1 MDDPSQEE
9 LVARAQAGDP
19 LAFTLLFQA
28 YYSKICIYLA
38 RQIGND
44 EQWKDL
50 AQDTFIQVWEKLP
63 ELRCA
68 QHFKPWLYRI
78 ATNEAMCF
86 LRKEKDRGNRC
97 QPLPAD
103 EEYLFHENLIAPGP
117 EERIAQEDWLK
128 QALSTLEP
136 RCRACLLLYVV
147 ERFSQ
152 HEIATM
158 LGISESTVSGN
169 ICRGREHLR
178 RYRRRSA

>member
-1 MDDPSQEE
+1 MDDPSQEQ
-9 LVARAQAGDP
+9 LVARAQAGDTH
-19 LAFTLLFQA
+19 AFTALFQA
-28 YYSKICIYLA
+28 YYGKICIYLA

-50 AQDTFIQVWEKLP
+50 AQDTFIQAWEKLP
-63 ELRCA
+63 GLRCA

-78 ATNEAMCF
+78 ATNEAMSF
-86 LRKEKDRGNRC
+86 LRKEKNRKRCC
-97 QPLPAD
+97 QPLPDAD
-103 EEYLFHENLIAPGP
+103 EYVFHDNLSAPGP
-117 EERIAQEDWLK
+117 EERVAEEDWLK
-128 QALSTLEP
+128 QALSELEP

-158 LGISESTVSGN
+158 LGVSESTVSGN
-169 ICRGREHLR
+169 ICRGREYLR